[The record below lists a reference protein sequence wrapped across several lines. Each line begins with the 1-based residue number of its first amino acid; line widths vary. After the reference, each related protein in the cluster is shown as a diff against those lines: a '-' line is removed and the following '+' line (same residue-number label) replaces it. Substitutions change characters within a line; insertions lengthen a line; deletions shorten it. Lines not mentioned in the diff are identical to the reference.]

1 MDETTITAPSINEV
15 IEIAEEFDGPYHE
28 LSGPAADLEFDSC
41 HCKGC
46 ERPVGGHLVADPET
60 GHDRAR
66 WEIVF
71 MDAEWNLWCED
82 CLEYE
87 MPPRLS
93 KSDLQRMIEQFEAE
107 AKAAPELIRDVL
119 NQPRSEWKDI
129 RIRTGWGGELIP
141 AETLELRTGGQGL
154 RLTQDGQYA
163 MGETWHSGIQSGED
177 VYFEVWAIDTGRRI
191 SHGYVDSV
199 SRYLVQ
205 TG

>member
-1 MDETTITAPSINEV
+1 MDETTINAPSINEV
-15 IEIAEEFDGPYHE
+15 IEIAEEFNGRYHE

-46 ERPVGGHLVADPET
+46 ERPVGGHLVADEN
-60 GHDRAR
+60 GYDQAR

-71 MDAEWNLWCED
+71 MDAQWNLWCED

-93 KSDLQRMIEQFEAE
+93 KSDLQRLIEQFEAE
-107 AKAAPELIRDVL
+107 AKAAPALLRDVL

-129 RIRTGWGGELIP
+129 RVRTGWGGELIP
-141 AETLELRTGGQGL
+141 AETLVLGRMEMGL
-154 RLTQDGQYA
+154 RLTQDGEPA
-163 MGETWHSGIQSGED
+163 MGETWHTGVALGED
-177 VYFEVWAIDTGRRI
+177 VYFEVWNIDTGRRH
-191 SHGYVDSV
+191 SHGYVDSI